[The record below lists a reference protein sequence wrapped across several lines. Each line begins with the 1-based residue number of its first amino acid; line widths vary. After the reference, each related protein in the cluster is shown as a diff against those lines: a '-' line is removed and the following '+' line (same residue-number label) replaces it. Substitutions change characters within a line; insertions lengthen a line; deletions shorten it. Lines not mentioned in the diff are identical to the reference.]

1 LRNLSGDVNQEYFSD
16 GTTDQLITNLA
27 HIRALKVISRTSV
40 LRYKGTTKTIPEI
53 SRELG
58 VDAILEGSVQRAGP
72 RVHISARLV
81 RGASDSSVWAQEFE
95 RDAADVLGL
104 EGEIARAIAS
114 AIRVTLTRDEINRL
128 GSHRINPDA
137 FDAYLRGRYFSWNFN
152 DHDQAESIRHFQD
165 AIRFQPDFA
174 AAHAGVA
181 SGWITRVVLGFIP
194 YADGAG
200 PGRAAAQKALQL
212 DPDLPDAH
220 EAMGNVLAN
229 FDWNW
234 SAGEKEFQRAIEL
247 DPNLPDPLNDYS
259 YFLVLQGR
267 LPEAIASI
275 ERAAALDPLNPGIQV
290 TYGLALL
297 RARRYT
303 EAEPHARR
311 ALELDP
317 ADQTARGLLLS
328 VAEMTGDLPS
338 ARQMVER
345 GVRARNGDVMQ
356 SPIAGRL
363 FAKLGRGAQAR
374 QVLANVT
381 RPGASASP
389 SAVAALCAALGD
401 TDQAFEWLHK
411 AIDSRRISLTLKT
424 DAAFDPIRADARFG
438 DVLRRMG
445 LPAE

>member
-1 LRNLSGDVNQEYFSD
+1 
-16 GTTDQLITNLA
+16 
-27 HIRALKVISRTSV
+27 VISRTSV

-297 RARRYT
+297 
-303 EAEPHARR
+303 
-311 ALELDP
+311 
-317 ADQTARGLLLS
+317 LS